1 MIKAKQ
7 PVSVNGIEFDALI
20 DQTLDYQA
28 DVPEYVTEK
37 GFSVSDNVSLKPE
50 ELSMTLYVTD
60 TPVTWK
66 YYFGYTKSRIE
77 KVLKQLQDLYFKKEP
92 VTVITSDTVYE
103 NMAITSISIS
113 KSADVGYAREVPIKF
128 KKVIVTESKKTNI
141 PSSYGKSGATK
152 KSAGTANKKTSSSNV
167 SDKTSTQSTSASA
180 NSGGSSSSNNSSSAE
195 KKSSVLYSFATKTGL
210 LK

>member
-1 MIKAKQ
+1 MMKAKQ
-7 PVSVNGIEFDALI
+7 PVSVAGIEFDALI
-20 DQTLDYQA
+20 DQTIDYNA

-66 YYFGYTKSRIE
+66 YYFGYTKGRTE
-77 KVLKQLQDLYFKKEP
+77 KVIKQLQDLYFAKEP

-113 KSADVGYAREVPIKF
+113 KSVDVGYAREIPTKV
-128 KKVIVTESKKTNI
+128 KKVIVTESKTTKI
-141 PSSYGKSGATK
+141 PSSYGKSGKSK
-152 KSAGTANKKTSSSNV
+152 KSAGTANKKTGSKSSS
-167 SDKTSTQSTSASA
+167 SGSTSNSSSTASTSSTS
-180 NSGGSSSSNNSSSAE
+180 SGGSSSSG
-195 KKSSVLYSFATKTGL
+195 KKSSILYSVASKTGL

>member
-1 MIKAKQ
+1 MMKAKQ
-7 PVSVNGIEFDALI
+7 PVSVAGIEFDALI
-20 DQTLDYQA
+20 DQTIDYNA

-66 YYFGYTKSRIE
+66 YYFGYTKGRTE
-77 KVLKQLQDLYFKKEP
+77 KVIKQLQGLYFAKEP

-113 KSADVGYAREVPIKF
+113 KSADVGYAREIPIKF
-128 KKVIVTESKKTNI
+128 KKVIVTESKTTKI
-141 PSSYGKSGATK
+141 PSSYGKSGKSK
-152 KSAGTANKKTSSSNV
+152 KSAGTANKKTGSKSSS
-167 SDKTSTQSTSASA
+167 SGSTSNSSSTASTSSTS
-180 NSGGSSSSNNSSSAE
+180 SGGSSSSG
-195 KKSSVLYSFATKTGL
+195 KKSSILYSVASKTGL